1 MKKVFEV
8 EKPITNGEYWVY
20 ENADTHTPCVLHWDN
35 DRFVNTIGLSIRSP
49 VYWAEITIDD
59 HADKPP
65 IGLTPPDKPPIGLTP
80 RKTHNWQRA
89 QDIMAALTRYVAQSK
104 PIPKEWLDELS
115 DLCGEE

>member
-20 ENADTHTPCVLHWDN
+20 ENADTRVPSSMYWDN
-35 DRFVNTIGLSIRSP
+35 DLNQFTSADNSPGPPHQVKDP
-49 VYWAEITIDD
+49 VYWDEND
-59 HADKPP
+59 HAK
-65 IGLTPPDKPPIGLTP
+65 KPPIGLTP

-115 DLCGEE
+115 DICGEK